1 MIFVYIYDY
10 NELMQMNAQSHRLA
24 FGRLFMTFDCLTIRI

>member
-10 NELMQMNAQSHRLA
+10 KELKQMNAQSDRLV
-24 FGRLFMTFDCLTIRI
+24 FGRLFMFNN